1 MVSDVLNHDIDFTLQ
16 FLNDYSTE
24 FVDRFKNHIKEN
36 RLIFINTLLF
46 NHSFTFFG
54 QLPNYKNN

>member
-36 RLIFINTLLF
+36 RLIIKTHYFLIT
-46 NHSFTFFG
+46 H
-54 QLPNYKNN
+54 LPFSEAP